1 MRSRPAWLLALL
13 LGAAVAARCGGGG
26 SSEPAGRVTTPLS
39 TVKLLYPQSVP
50 ITVIWEPAR
59 PLDRRHG
66 RVVAFVHLVRTGE
79 RRNEVF
85 RTFDHALP
93 KAWIPGEAQT
103 DEIDL
108 YQSALAE
115 PLPPGRYVLS
125 IGLYDESWGYR
136 WPLSTGPE
144 IAKREYRLADVEVG
158 GADPTAPKL
167 DFSGGWQPVETL
179 QNKQVLSRRTFMGRS
194 RVTFES
200 QAAGSV
206 RMLVSLPQT
215 GGPDS
220 VRIAPSCSPGAGQ
233 TVAAG
238 KTRWVFVDVPVGPC
252 QIDFEPSP
260 PEGPRSP
267 VAASL
272 DVLSWRPR

>member
-1 MRSRPAWLLALL
+1 MRCRRAGLAALL
-13 LGAAVAARCGGGG
+13 QAAVALAGCGGRGN
-26 SSEPAGRVTTPLS
+26 SEPAGRVSTPSATL
-39 TVKLLYPQSVP
+39 KLLYPQSVP
-50 ITVIWEPAR
+50 IPVTWEPAR

-66 RVVAFVHLVRTGE
+66 RVVAFVHLVRTSE

-93 KAWIPGEAQT
+93 KAWIPGESQT

-115 PLPPGRYVLS
+115 PLAPGQYVLS

-136 WPLSTGPE
+136 WPLATGPE

-158 GADPTAPKL
+158 GADPTAPKFE
-167 DFSGGWQPVETL
+167 FSGGWQPVEAL
-179 QNKQVLSRRTFMGRS
+179 HNKQVVSRRPFMGES
-194 RVTFES
+194 HVSFES
-200 QAAGSV
+200 QAPGSM

-220 VRIAPSCSPGAGQ
+220 VRVSPSCAPEAGQ

-238 KTRWVFVDVPVGPC
+238 TSRWVFVDISPGPC
-252 QIDFEPSP
+252 RIDFEPSP
-260 PEGPRSP
+260 PVGPKSP
-267 VAASL
+267 VAPSL

>member
-1 MRSRPAWLLALL
+1 MRSRLAGLSALL
-13 LGAAVAARCGGGG
+13 LAAVALAGCGGRGN
-26 SSEPAGRVTTPLS
+26 SEPAGRVSTPS
-39 TVKLLYPQSVP
+39 ATVKLLYPQSVP
-50 ITVIWEPAR
+50 ITVTWEPAR

-93 KAWIPGEAQT
+93 KAWIPGERQT

-115 PLPPGRYVLS
+115 PLAPGRYVLS

-136 WPLSTGPE
+136 WPLATGPE

-158 GADPTAPKL
+158 GPDPTAPKFE
-167 DFSGGWQPVETL
+167 FSGGWQPLETL
-179 QNKQVLSRRTFMGRS
+179 QNKQVLSRRTFMGAS
-194 RVTFES
+194 RVSFES
-200 QAAGSV
+200 QAAGSL
-206 RMLVSLPQT
+206 RMLASLPQT

-220 VRIAPSCSPGAGQ
+220 VRVTASCAPDADQTITAG
-233 TVAAG
+233 TS
-238 KTRWVFVDVPVGPC
+238 RWFFVDVVPGPC
-252 QIDFEPSP
+252 RIDFEPSP
-260 PEGPRSP
+260 PVGPKSP
-267 VAASL
+267 VGPSL

>member
-1 MRSRPAWLLALL
+1 MRSRPACLAALL
-13 LGAAVAARCGGGG
+13 LCAVALIRCGGRAN
-26 SSEPAGRVTTPLS
+26 SEPAGRVTTPS
-39 TVKLLYPQSVP
+39 GMVKLLYPQSIP
-50 ITVIWEPAR
+50 ITLTWQPAR

-103 DEIDL
+103 DEVDL

-125 IGLYDESWGYR
+125 IGLYDEAGGYR
-136 WPLSTGPE
+136 WPLATGPE
-144 IAKREYRLADVEVG
+144 IARREYRLADVEVG

-167 DFSGGWQPVETL
+167 DFSGGWQPVEIL
-179 QNKQVLSRRTFMGRS
+179 QNKQVLSRRPFVGAS
-194 RVTFES
+194 RVSFTS

-206 RMLVSLPQT
+206 RVLVSLPPT

-220 VRIAPSCSPGAGQ
+220 VRVAPSCAMDAAQ
-233 TVAAG
+233 TVPAG
-238 KTRWVFVDVPVGPC
+238 RSRWVIVDVPAGPC
-252 QIDFEPSP
+252 HIDFEPSP
-260 PEGPRSP
+260 PEGPRTP

>member
-1 MRSRPAWLLALL
+1 MRSRLAGLAALL
-13 LGAAVAARCGGGG
+13 LSAAVLAGCGGRGN
-26 SSEPAGRVTTPLS
+26 SEPAGRVSTPS
-39 TVKLLYPQSVP
+39 GTVKLLYPQSVP
-50 ITVIWEPAR
+50 IAVTWEPAR

-79 RRNEVF
+79 RGNEVL

-93 KAWIPGEAQT
+93 KPWIPGEAQT

-115 PLPPGRYVLS
+115 PLAPGRYVLS
-125 IGLYDESWGYR
+125 IGLYDESSGYR
-136 WPLSTGPE
+136 WPLATGPE

-158 GADPTAPKL
+158 GTDPTAPKL
-167 DFSGGWQPVETL
+167 ESSGGWQPVEAL
-179 QNKQVLSRRTFMGRS
+179 QTKQVLSRRPFMGVS
-194 RVTFES
+194 RVSLES
-200 QAAGSV
+200 QAPGWV

-220 VRIAPSCSPGAGQ
+220 VHVSPSCAPDAGQ

-238 KTRWVFVDVPVGPC
+238 KSRWIFVDVAPGPC
-252 QIDFEPSP
+252 RIDFEPSP
-260 PEGPRSP
+260 PTGPKSP
-267 VAASL
+267 VAPSL